1 MESAAH
7 GLVGGRRLKLVHV
20 IHRLDAAAGGAVG
33 AATSMCAALAECG
46 HDVTLYATGP
56 EAREQGG
63 AYRTRVF
70 ATQFAPMAV
79 SAGFLSA
86 LPQLQDADL
95 VHIHMLYRFPQA
107 AAAWFCRGHGIPYCV
122 QPHGALEPVLF
133 HKRER
138 RSAKRLYENLVEKR
152 NLGRAAG
159 LIYTAKGEK
168 DAVDFLDLAP
178 PAFIVPLGLHL
189 SQFDQQAAGFR
200 ARHGLE
206 ERELI
211 VWMGRLVPVKA
222 LDVLITAFAALAR
235 ERPRAVLAL
244 VGPDTEGH
252 AAALRA
258 LIVSLGLASDQVIF
272 TGMLQGR
279 EKLAALKEAD
289 LFVLPSHTE
298 NFALAAL
305 EAMAMGRPVIVSSGV
320 KIAPEILA
328 AGAGLVVAPQ
338 SGELQDAMRRL
349 LDDGQ
354 ARARMGAAAR
364 QLALRYDWPVI
375 VGELEGAYA
384 AMIAGAAA

>member
-7 GLVGGRRLKLVHV
+7 GLQSGRRLKLAHV

-33 AATSMCAALAECG
+33 AATSMCAALAERG

-56 EAREQGG
+56 EAREQSGS
-63 AYRTRVF
+63 YRTRVF

-79 SAGFLSA
+79 SAGLFGA
-86 LPQLQDADL
+86 LPQLKNADL

-107 AAAWFCRGHGIPYCV
+107 VAAWFCRRHAIPYCV

-138 RSAKRLYENLVEKR
+138 RTAKRMYENLVEKR
-152 NLGRAAG
+152 NLSRANG
-159 LIYTAKGEK
+159 LIYTAQGEK
-168 DAVDFLDLAP
+168 DAVGFLQLAP
-178 PAFIVPLGLHL
+178 PAFILPLGLHL

-200 ARHGLE
+200 ARHGLQD
-206 ERELI
+206 RELI
-211 VWMGRLVPVKA
+211 VWMGRLVSVKA
-222 LDVLITAFAALAR
+222 LDILITAFAALAR
-235 ERPRAVLAL
+235 DRPQAVLAL

-252 AAALRA
+252 AAVLRA
-258 LIVSLGLASDQVIF
+258 LITRLGLGPDRVIF
-272 TGMLQGR
+272 TGMLQGQ

-305 EAMAMGRPVIVSSGV
+305 EAMAMGRPVIVSAGV
-320 KIAPEILA
+320 KIAPEIAA
-328 AGAGLVVAPQ
+328 AGAGLVVTLQ
-338 SGELQDAMRRL
+338 TGELEAAMRRL
-349 LDDGQ
+349 LNDGE
-354 ARARMGAAAR
+354 ARGRMGAAAR
-364 QLALRYDWPVI
+364 QLALRYDWPAV
-375 VGELEGAYA
+375 VGQLEGAYA